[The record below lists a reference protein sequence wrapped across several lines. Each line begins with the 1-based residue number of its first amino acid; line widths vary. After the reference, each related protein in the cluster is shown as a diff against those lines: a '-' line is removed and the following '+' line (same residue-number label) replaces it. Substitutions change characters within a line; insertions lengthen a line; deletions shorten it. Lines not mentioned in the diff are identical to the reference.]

1 MAAPQFLLIRLGDS
15 RQRNAEHMGRD
26 CEAPEGVS
34 ELLGE
39 PFLIDH
45 ALLKNALS
53 DEAEQLG
60 GFLDETNARVNKPV
74 LLVE

>member
-26 CEAPEGVS
+26 CEAPQGVS
-34 ELLGE
+34 ELLRE
-39 PFLIDH
+39 SFLVDD

-74 LLVE
+74 SLIE